1 MLLYTVAGQEATRV
15 ITDSSW
21 IVQNADGHRRTGANL
36 ASYALDALRRPS
48 VISIARAA
56 PFPSGDRA
64 AGGDR
69 GRPQ

>member
-21 IVQNADGHRRTGANL
+21 MVQNADGHRRTGANL
-36 ASYALDALRRPS
+36 ASYALDALRRPP

-56 PFPSGDRA
+56 PFPG
-64 AGGDR
+64 
-69 GRPQ
+69 